1 MVLLQHRLNVKLSQR
16 QILTPGLVQMVS
28 VLALNKLELKDMITA
43 EMVEN
48 PVLEELEDAVP
59 MLDDVGRQEEE
70 RDRIAAKATTEEN
83 PITATETK
91 DPFEEIDFGSFFQEY
106 LDPGYRSS
114 GEMEEIEKPS
124 FENFLSKPGNL
135 TDHLLWQLG
144 AISLRPPVHEAAEI
158 IIGNLNEDG
167 YLIASDEEI
176 LGIVPVAAPEADAET
191 QAKIVGEAE
200 ALGIAA
206 VVPDPASLESAPDSA
221 SLDPASDNLAS
232 DDTAT
237 VDSAPE
243 SDFSS
248 LDPTAGSAH
257 LSASGLSDYRTPS
270 SDLTSLDQ
278 PPVKS
283 LGEGWTVEALQE
295 EAAQRSAYTSAQ
307 SALRNAPAPAPAR
320 NDAAYGKST
329 TAASEPSASA
339 SPNPPSANN
348 GAASGHA
355 ATAARMQVSFT
366 LPDLHEALE
375 VVRQLDPP
383 GIACRDLRECLLR
396 QLRYHMQQLQQGRD
410 RNGATPNA
418 ANGSATANGAATS
431 SGGAS
436 ANGTANTNGAAPT
449 DSTEQVLNDAIAVV
463 DQHLHAVT
471 LKQFKEI
478 AKAIGRSV
486 EAVQVALDYVR
497 TLDPRPGLQY
507 NKTPARLIEPD
518 VAFVKHGDEW
528 LIIMND
534 EDMPQLRLNP
544 AYKRLLTREG
554 NDKDTR
560 NYVKDRYKSAIQLIK
575 NIEQRKQTITK
586 VCYSIVAR
594 QQDFLER
601 GIDQLKPMMIKEVAE
616 EIGVHPSTVSRA
628 VANKYVHTPQG
639 VFELRYFFSES
650 VQGPEGGGTSLLIL
664 KRRVKKL
671 IEDEDPSRPLTDEQI
686 TRILQSQGI
695 DVTRRT
701 VAKYREDMKIPSTHQ
716 RRVKK

>member
-28 VLALNKLELKDMITA
+28 VLALNKLELKDMINA

-70 RDRIAAKATTEEN
+70 RDRIAAKATTEET
-83 PITATETK
+83 PATADEKK

-144 AISLRPPVHEAAEI
+144 AISLRPEVHQAAEV
-158 IIGNLNEDG
+158 IIGNLSEDG
-167 YLIASDEEI
+167 YLIASDDE
-176 LGIVPVAAPEADAET
+176 LMGVVPAAAPEVDAVV
-191 QAKIVGEAE
+191 QAKIVGEAA
-200 ALGIAA
+200 ALGISTPEPEAISS
-206 VVPDPASLESAPDSA
+206 PADDLLADSDLRENDLLKTDLPENYGA
-221 SLDPASDNLAS
+221 Q
-232 DDTAT
+232 
-237 VDSAPE
+237 VDSLATDFSLLDSVVSYSSRENDSVSFTQEPE
-243 SDFSS
+243 SPATQRSGELTLDSRAFSTETFAQNI
-248 LDPTAGSAH
+248 PAPP
-257 LSASGLSDYRTPS
+257 PS
-270 SDLTSLDQ
+270 SI
-278 PPVKS
+278 
-283 LGEGWTVEALQE
+283 
-295 EAAQRSAYTSAQ
+295 
-307 SALRNAPAPAPAR
+307 
-320 NDAAYGKST
+320 
-329 TAASEPSASA
+329 
-339 SPNPPSANN
+339 SPNLPPSNN
-348 GAASGHA
+348 GTSSGHSSAGHSSAGHSAA
-355 ATAARMQVSFT
+355 ATAPAQMSVSFT
-366 LPDLHEALE
+366 HSDLQEALE
-375 VVRQLDPP
+375 IVRQLDPQ

-396 QLRYHMQQLQQGRD
+396 QLRYHMQQLQQGRNS
-410 RNGATPNA
+410 NGNVNVQAR
-418 ANGSATANGAATS
+418 NGSANSNGNS
-431 SGGAS
+431 
-436 ANGTANTNGAAPT
+436 NGTGA

-478 AKAIGRSV
+478 ARSIGRPV
-486 EAVQVALDYVR
+486 EAVQAALDYVR

-544 AYKRLLTREG
+544 AYKRLLTRDN